1 MSQETS
7 QWLNTK
13 TLIGFT
19 ESRGNAWHYRE
30 EEQGDE
36 SNHYVGAVPLE
47 DVERRLF
54 NWEAVEVP
62 LPAIPMSEIT
72 TEGVDS
78 YKIKDPTRKVIARP
92 RGALSED
99 DPGGIFGIFK
109 TGYTVH
115 QYNPW
120 LLENVATILDDEL
133 QIGSA
138 GLLKEG
144 AVAFVQVE
152 MPEGFTTPEGV
163 EFRPHLLAA
172 TGMDG
177 SLSSTYKRCVQIA
190 VCDNTMEAALV
201 EGGKNSQRLRI
212 RHSKK
217 SMGRITEVREA
228 LAIVH
233 DIADEFSAQV
243 AQLCN
248 VAVSEGDF
256 AKFLDEIAAV
266 PEDDGYGKTISLKKR
281 AAIEKLYTE
290 DERCAPWTGTAFGVL
305 QTMNTYQHHGTMVM
319 GDGSRFERNQINA
332 IRGATGKSDI
342 DTLKVLSGLGVGRGE

>member
-19 ESRGNAWHYRE
+19 EKRGNAWHYRE
-30 EEQGDE
+30 EDQGDE
-36 SNHYVGAVPLE
+36 ANHYVGAIPVE

-54 NWEAVEVP
+54 DWEAVEVP
-62 LPAIPMSEIT
+62 LPAIPVADLSPD
-72 TEGVDS
+72 GVDS
-78 YKIKDPTRKVIARP
+78 YEVTDPNRKVIVRP

-109 TGYTVH
+109 GGYTVH
-115 QYNPW
+115 QFKPW
-120 LLENVATILDDEL
+120 LLENVAVILDDDL

-152 MPEGFTTPEGV
+152 MPEGITTPEGV

-172 TGMDG
+172 SGMDG
-177 SLSSTYKRCVQIA
+177 SLSSTFKRCVQIA
-190 VCDNTMEAALV
+190 VCDNTMDAALV
-201 EGGKNSQRLRI
+201 EGGKNSQRIRI

-243 AQLCN
+243 AALCN
-248 VAVSEGDF
+248 IKVSEGDWN
-256 AKFLDEIAAV
+256 KFLDEIAAV
-266 PEDDGYGKTISLKKR
+266 PEDEGYAKTISTKKR
-281 AAIEKLYTE
+281 TALEQLYTE

-305 QTMNTYQHHGTMVM
+305 QTMNTYMHHGTMVM

-332 IRGATGKSDI
+332 IRGASAKADI
-342 DTLKVLSGLGVGRGE
+342 DTLKVLTGIGVGRGQ